1 MCENTPT
8 QMAKRPVSVTILSCL
23 ILLAGAVGL
32 VYHLQEFNLHHRL
45 EKDALW
51 VLVLRLLAILGGVF
65 MLRGRDWARWLT
77 LAWLAFHVG
86 LSFFHSMR
94 EVAAH
99 AVLLAVFA
107 YFLLRQP
114 AARYFRGVQAKAG

>member
-1 MCENTPT
+1 
-8 QMAKRPVSVTILSCL
+8 MAKRPVSVTVLGCL
-23 ILLAGAVGL
+23 ILAAGAVGL
-32 VYHLQEFNLHHRL
+32 VYHLQEFNLQHPF

-51 VLVLRLLAILGGVF
+51 VLALRVLAILGGVF
-65 MLRGRDWARWLT
+65 MLRGRNWARWLT
-77 LAWLAFHVG
+77 LAWIAFHVF
-86 LSFFHSMR
+86 LSFFHSWR

-114 AARYFRGVQAKAG
+114 ASGYFRAVQARAGNL